1 MPLPRPDDAD
11 YQALLGGS
19 GDAEMSAAECS
30 QLQQQQQQDDR
41 LAAGEFGKAR
51 RSKLS
56 QVAGY
61 IILTE
66 FCERL
71 AYYGFSGKVSNAWLV
86 GLVTTRPLFKM

>member
-19 GDAEMSAAECS
+19 GDAEMSAAERS
-30 QLQQQQQQDDR
+30 RLQQET
-41 LAAGEFGKAR
+41 AAGDQEAMEQQAAAVGKGKGR
-51 RSKLS
+51 QSKLS
-56 QVAGY
+56 EVAGY

-71 AYYGFSGKVSNAWLV
+71 AYYGFSGTFPQTLEEFV
-86 GLVTTRPLFKM
+86 